1 MAQESKIE
9 VINRFGWRKDFVID
23 KPIVQIGSDSR
34 NDIVL
39 ADGIDTSIAPRHAQL
54 VPSSV
59 NRQGMRLVNL
69 SDREI
74 VLGPQGGQ
82 GTVVPPR
89 GSAEVNSGDLIKM
102 GEFTL
107 GFQGGEQRSVVLKL
121 SLEMS
126 GRELAV
132 DRPLSGILT
141 IHHLGNKAAVQFKI
155 EVEGIDTDHYE
166 IGPGP
171 VLFPNAEKQVGFR
184 IHHPMKP
191 NPPAGEQ
198 RITFRVTAPDA
209 YPGESASISQNI
221 QIAPFYRHRMR
232 VVVIDSPDYRL
243 G

>member
-9 VINRFGWRKDFVID
+9 VINRFGWRKDFVVN

-39 ADGIDTSIAPRHAQL
+39 ADGIDTSIAARHAQL
-54 VPSSV
+54 VPSAV

-69 SDREI
+69 SEREI
-74 VLGPQGGQ
+74 MLGPPGGP
-82 GTVVPPR
+82 GAAVPPR
-89 GSAEVNSGDLIKM
+89 GSAEINSGDQLRM

-107 GFQGGEQRSVVLKL
+107 IFQGGEQRSVVLRL
-121 SLEMS
+121 SVEMS
-126 GRELAV
+126 GRELAI
-132 DRPLSGILT
+132 DRPISGMLT
-141 IHHLGNKAAVQFKI
+141 IHHLGNQAAVQFKI
-155 EVEGIDTDHYE
+155 EVEGMDPDQYE

-184 IHHPMKP
+184 IHHPKKP
-191 NPPAGEQ
+191 SPAAGDQ

-209 YPGESASISQNI
+209 YPGESASISQDI